1 MVNVSVIRVSGRT
14 YALDL
19 TTSASTALLIE
30 ATTNDQANYVHLLN
44 TGTGVA
50 SVEFSNS
57 STVPT
62 PIIASTGNKGSYV
75 LPASMNYPLIIAAPK
90 APFYIKAI
98 SSGTNT
104 LYITAAQ
111 AG

>member
-14 YALDL
+14 YALNL
-19 TTSASTALLIE
+19 TTSASAALLIE

-50 SVEFSNS
+50 AVEFSNS

-62 PIIASTGNKGSYV
+62 PTVASTGNSGSYV
-75 LPASMNYPLIIAAPK
+75 LPAAMNYPLIIAAPK
-90 APFYIKAI
+90 APFYIRAI
-98 SSGTNT
+98 SSSTNT

>member
-14 YALDL
+14 YALNL
-19 TTSASTALLIE
+19 TTSASAALLIE

-50 SVEFSNS
+50 AVEFSNS
-57 STVPT
+57 DTVTTPT
-62 PIIASTGNKGSYV
+62 VASTGTSGSYV
-75 LPASMNYPLIIAAPK
+75 LPAAMNYPLIVAAPQ
-90 APFYIKAI
+90 APFYIKAV
-98 SSGTNT
+98 SSSTNT